1 MWYIL
6 LVVVLFLIIYNL
18 YFKDYI
24 EVKKSFN
31 ILNKTLDTRD
41 LLVMKLVPELKS
53 KSERAD
59 IVKLI
64 ELRMKNKKS
73 SFNNQ
78 IKIDVELNEKLKNMY
93 LKLEKNKENLML
105 QATLKNTLEIENT
118 LKKLRTE
125 YNLTVEKYNM
135 NLVMHKFIC
144 MRIVRMKPLDT
155 YGKSYH

>member
-6 LVVVLFLIIYNL
+6 LIVIFSLIIYNL

-31 ILNKTLDTRD
+31 ILIKTLDTRD
-41 LLVMKLVPELKS
+41 LLVMKLVPELEN

-64 ELRMKNKKS
+64 EMRMKNKKS
-73 SFNNQ
+73 SFTNQ
-78 IKIDVELNEKLKNMY
+78 IKIDIELNEKLKDMY
-93 LKLEKNKENLML
+93 LKLEKNKNNLVL
-105 QATLKNTLEIENT
+105 QSALRNSLEIENT

-135 NLVMHKFIC
+135 NLVMHKFVC
-144 MRIVRMKPLDT
+144 MRVIRMKPLDT

>member
-6 LVVVLFLIIYNL
+6 LIVIFSLIIYNL

-31 ILNKTLDTRD
+31 ILIKTLDTRD
-41 LLVMKLVPELKS
+41 LLVMKLVPELEN

-64 ELRMKNKKS
+64 EMRMKNKKS
-73 SFNNQ
+73 SFTNQ
-78 IKIDVELNEKLKNMY
+78 IKIDIELNEKLKDMY
-93 LKLEKNKENLML
+93 LKLEKNKNNLVL
-105 QATLKNTLEIENT
+105 HSALRNSLEIENT

-135 NLVMHKFIC
+135 NLVMHKFVC
-144 MRIVRMKPLDT
+144 MRVIRMKPLDT

>member
-6 LVVVLFLIIYNL
+6 LIVIFSLIIYNL

-31 ILNKTLDTRD
+31 ILIKTLDTRD
-41 LLVMKLVPELKS
+41 LLVMKLVPELEN
-53 KSERAD
+53 KSEKAD
-59 IVKLI
+59 IIKLI
-64 ELRMKNKKS
+64 KMRMKNKKS
-73 SFNNQ
+73 SFTNQ
-78 IKIDVELNEKLKNMY
+78 IKIDIELNEKLKEMY
-93 LKLEKNKENLML
+93 LKLEKNKKNLVL
-105 QATLKNTLEIENT
+105 QSALKNSLEIENT

-135 NLVMHKFIC
+135 NLVMHKFVC
-144 MRIVRMKPLDT
+144 MRVIRMKPLDT